1 MKKPRDYYLSRA
13 QGDDLKQQIIALVE
27 KHPAR
32 ENGALVFAAIV
43 ELGLTLA
50 VSQFGPQARDI
61 WIGAFDNAQQR
72 TPRDYNS

>member
-1 MKKPRDYYLSRA
+1 MSDIPKDLRRARA
-13 QGDDLKQQIIALVE
+13 QGDDLKEQIIALIE

-32 ENGALVFAAIV
+32 ENGALVFAALV

-61 WIGAFDNAQQR
+61 WIGAFDAGEIAQRKQKG
-72 TPRDYNS
+72 